1 MNAPMPNATTSRV
14 HGTLR
19 GTMTFEEMFN
29 AAKDAAKTLNLD
41 KIKTGVSMAQDGLQI
56 ASAAMQKPEL
66 ALAGLLKTFARRA
79 MDEELTDDEAKTLA
93 GMVVKAIR
101 KKRER

>member
-1 MNAPMPNATTSRV
+1 MSA
-14 HGTLR
+14 LDD
-19 GTMTFEEMFN
+19 FLN
-29 AAKDAAKTLNLD
+29 AAKGLNFD
-41 KIKTGVSMAQDGLQI
+41 KVKSVVSTAQTGLEI

-79 MDEELTDDEAKTLA
+79 MAEDLTDDEAKTLA

-101 KKRER
+101 KNRER

>member
-1 MNAPMPNATTSRV
+1 
-14 HGTLR
+14 
-19 GTMTFEEMFN
+19 MTFEEMIS
-29 AAKDAAKTLNLD
+29 AAVSGAKSLNIE
-41 KIKTGVSMAQDGLQI
+41 KIKTGVSMAQDTLEI

-79 MDEELTDDEAKTLA
+79 MAEELTDDEAKTLA

-101 KKRER
+101 RKHEQR

>member
-1 MNAPMPNATTSRV
+1 
-14 HGTLR
+14 
-19 GTMTFEEMFN
+19 MTFDEMFA
-29 AAKDAAKTLNLD
+29 AAKDAAKSLSLE
-41 KIKTGVSMAQDGLQI
+41 KIKSGVSMAQSGLEI

-79 MDEELTDDEAKTLA
+79 MAEELTDDEAKTLA
-93 GMVVKAIR
+93 SMVMKTIR